1 MSGRVTLARISP
13 APLVVADCLAAVAD
27 PAAGGIGLFVGVVRD
42 RDHDAAVDAL
52 TYEAH
57 PTAERVL
64 TEVCARFAG
73 EDVIAVA
80 AEHRTG
86 DLVVGDLAVV
96 VAVSSVHRA
105 EALEATHALIDAV
118 KTEVP
123 IWKHQRFADGTEEW
137 VGAGC

>member
-1 MSGRVTLARISP
+1 MSGRVTLARIS
-13 APLVVADCLAAVAD
+13 AQPLVVADCLAAVAD

-42 RDHDAAVDAL
+42 HDHEQPVHAL

-57 PTAERVL
+57 PTADRVL
-64 TEVCARFAG
+64 TEVCARIARD
-73 EDVIAVA
+73 DVIAVA
-80 AEHRTG
+80 AEHRAG

-105 EALEATHALIDAV
+105 EALDATHALIDAV
-118 KTEVP
+118 KSEVP